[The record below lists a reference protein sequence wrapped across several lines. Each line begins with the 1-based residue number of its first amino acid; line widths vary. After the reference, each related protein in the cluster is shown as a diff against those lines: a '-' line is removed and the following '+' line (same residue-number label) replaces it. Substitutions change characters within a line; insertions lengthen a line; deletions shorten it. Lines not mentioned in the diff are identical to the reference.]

1 MFNKIL
7 IANRGEIACRIIKT
21 AKKLGIKTVAVYS
34 NADIGARHVRLA
46 DEAVALGGYAASES
60 YLDYEKVLNAAKE
73 TGAEA
78 IHPGYGFLSE
88 NAEFAK
94 ECKAAGIVF
103 IGPSPEA
110 ILAMGLKDS
119 AKKVAIDAGVAVVP
133 GYMGD
138 DQSLEKLG
146 AEAQKIG
153 FPLLIKAIAGGGG
166 RGIRRV
172 DAIEDLEREL
182 AGAKREAIGAFGDD
196 RVMLEKLI
204 LRPRHIEVQVFGD
217 NHGNVVHL
225 FDRDCSVQ
233 RRRQKLIEE
242 APAPNVPEEV
252 RRAMFDASVK
262 IAKAVNYSGAGTVEF
277 IVDGN
282 GEPRLDGFWFL
293 EMNTRLQ
300 VEHPVTEMVT
310 GLDLVEWQ
318 LRVAAGEKLPRAQDE
333 ITCSGHAIEARI
345 IAEDPNNGFMPSSGK
360 IEIACARYSGM
371 RIDTGYDAGDLVS
384 SHYDSLIEKWIHWAE
399 DDEEVITEKPKS
411 ARDWAISGLA
421 SDLAECRAKGAKTN
435 IGYLLRILELD
446 DFNQCNLS
454 TNLLEENSHHLVR
467 CDGGSNLMLGV
478 AACALMA
485 SGNQLSRQEIS
496 SFSDYRAFRSNA
508 SARSNICLVHED
520 KPHKLSI
527 EENLKSWIVKFVD
540 NSTLEILKSDIFY
553 SRGLRKINNQER
565 LEFITEEMNEARE
578 YPIEIQPNANGII
591 LTKLG
596 EKYDYLFPTH
606 DSDHADETSGD
617 DITANLPG
625 KIAAID
631 VTIGQLVKAGE
642 VVIVLEA
649 MKMEHSLKA
658 PRDGVIAAIN
668 VEVGAQVKLGD
679 CLISLEAEA

>member
-21 AKKLGIKTVAVYS
+21 AKKMGIKSVAIYS
-34 NADIGARHVRLA
+34 NADIGARHARLA
-46 DEAVALGGYAASES
+46 DEKVALGGYAASES
-60 YLDYEKVLNAAKE
+60 YLDYEKVLNAAKQ

-94 ECKAAGIVF
+94 ACHAAGIVF
-103 IGPSPEA
+103 IGPSAEA

-146 AEAQKIG
+146 IEAKKIG

-252 RRAMFDASVK
+252 RQAMFDASVK

-318 LRVAAGEKLPRAQDE
+318 LRVAAGEKLPKTQDE
-333 ITCSGHAIEARI
+333 ITCTGHAIEARI
-345 IAEDPNNGFMPSSGK
+345 IAEDPNNGFMPSSGRVIK
-360 IEIACARYSGM
+360 SSLGQSDVRL
-371 RIDTGYDAGDLVS
+371 DTGFETG
-384 SHYDSLIEKWIHWAE
+384 SHFPTNYDSLIEKAISFEKTRPAAIDRLKIYLRDCHIQGVKTNCGYVYRILQLADFIEAKLATDIIEVNSNKLIRNGGAFPEIMGKAAACFYMAKIHNYDTPLSSFFAKAGFKANQSHE
-399 DDEEVITEKPKS
+399 LCLNLEFENKNIKAALREENGEIYAKIDNSAVYSVFKS
-411 ARDWAISGLA
+411 ALFVHPNG
-421 SDLAECRAKGAKTN
+421 ECEVVRYG
-435 IGYLLRILELD
+435 
-446 DFNQCNLS
+446 F
-454 TNLLEENSHHLVR
+454 SH
-467 CDGGSNLMLGV
+467 
-478 AACALMA
+478 
-485 SGNQLSRQEIS
+485 I
-496 SFSDYRAFRSNA
+496 
-508 SARSNICLVHED
+508 
-520 KPHKLSI
+520 LSI
-527 EENLKSWIVKFVD
+527 ECFTSYIDK
-540 NSTLEILKSDIFY
+540 
-553 SRGLRKINNQER
+553 RGVSLFMDGER
-565 LEFITEEMNEARE
+565 
-578 YPIEIQPNANGII
+578 
-591 LTKLG
+591 
-596 EKYDYLFPTH
+596 YDYLFPTH
-606 DSDHADETSGD
+606 DSDHADEASGD
-617 DITANLPG
+617 EITANLPG

-658 PRDGVIAAIN
+658 PRAGKITSIN
-668 VEVGAQVKLGD
+668 VGVGAQVKLGD

>member
-21 AKKLGIKTVAVYS
+21 AKQMGVKTVAVYS

-46 DEAVALGGYAASES
+46 DEAVALGGYAASDS
-60 YLDYEKVLNAAKE
+60 YLAFDKILAAALQ

-88 NAEFAK
+88 NAEFADAC
-94 ECKAAGIVF
+94 EEAGIVF
-103 IGPSPEA
+103 IGPSSGA

-146 AEAQKIG
+146 IEAQKIG

-225 FDRDCSVQ
+225 YDRDCSVQ

-242 APAPNVPEEV
+242 APAPNVPDDV
-252 RRAMFDASVK
+252 RQAMFDASVK

-318 LRVAAGEKLPRAQDE
+318 LRVAAGEKLPLSQEE
-333 ITCSGHAIEARI
+333 ITCTGHAIEARI

-360 IEIACARYSGM
+360 ITKGKLGKFDIRLETGFESGSYFP
-371 RIDTGYDAGDLVS
+371 TN
-384 SHYDSLIEKWIHWAE
+384 YDSLIEK
-399 DDEEVITEKPKS
+399 
-411 ARDWAISGLA
+411 AISF
-421 SDLAECRAKGAKTN
+421 EKTRADAIRSLKVYLRDSQILGVKTN
-435 IGYLLRILELD
+435 CGYIHRILKLA
-446 DFNQCNLS
+446 DFNQSILATDIIEVNA
-454 TNLLEENSHHLVR
+454 NELERH
-467 CDGGSNLMLGV
+467 DGDASEILGKA
-478 AACALMA
+478 AACWYMA
-485 SGNQLSRQEIS
+485 KIHNYDNPNS
-496 SFSDYRAFRSNA
+496 SFFGKTNYRANQSKCLEATLLFGEKLAKA
-508 SARSNICLVHED
+508 SF
-520 KPHKLSI
+520 I
-527 EENLKSWIVKFVD
+527 EENGEIIVHIAGGGNYSVAKSELFVYPQGEYEIVRYGFSHLLD
-540 NSTLEILKSDIFY
+540 SECFQCYCDKSGISLFIE
-553 SRGLRKINNQER
+553 GER
-565 LEFITEEMNEARE
+565 
-578 YPIEIQPNANGII
+578 
-591 LTKLG
+591 
-596 EKYDYLFPTH
+596 YDYFFPTYDH
-606 DSDHADETSGD
+606 DHADEASGD
-617 DITANLPG
+617 DICANLPG

-631 VTIGQLVKAGE
+631 VAIGQLVKAGE

-658 PRDGVIAAIN
+658 PRDGKISAIN
-668 VEVGAQVKLGD
+668 VAVGAQVKLGD
-679 CLISLEAEA
+679 CLISLERAAFN